1 MPPETKTPSKLRNSL
16 TLILLVVAFLAV
28 TTVAISQKVDLGQF
42 MRMLT
47 GSLTDASR
55 YALPAPDSKTPNTPV
70 IPAQGKLTVN
80 VDPNYGKFEVKNAV
94 TGDLEAVEQTGFG
107 TFKLAPGNYSVIF
120 KAIPNYD
127 TPVAAS
133 AEVLPD
139 VETKISTRYVAW
151 PACTANDWKC
161 ADWTACA
168 KGTEFRRRPCTQAN
182 PRCTNADL
190 VQPMLYEV
198 CAECKKEKRC

>member
-1 MPPETKTPSKLRNSL
+1 MPLETKTPPKPRNHL
-16 TLILLVVAFLAV
+16 ILILLAVVLLA
-28 TTVAISQKVDLGQF
+28 TATVAISQKVDLGQF
-42 MRMLT
+42 MRALT

-55 YALPAPDSKTPNTPV
+55 YTLPLSDGATPAAPM
-70 IPAQGKLTVN
+70 IPTQGKLTVN

-120 KAIPNYD
+120 KTIPNYD

-151 PACTANDWKC
+151 PACVAEDWKC
-161 ADWTACA
+161 AEWTACA
-168 KGTEFRRRPCTQAN
+168 KGTEFRRRSCTQAN